1 MRKILLLIIFTSLAY
16 VGFAQKQSYMYNFTS
31 ESLLRKYLADNIT
44 NLDPAEG
51 VYDVQHIQ
59 KNGSPFAQNSS
70 YNWTYFIVKDPNSSI
85 FTVYTNSYGNGLSKC
100 NNVRIE
106 SVGETNAY
114 RVYYGNSSSRAYLEN
129 GIRLY
134 AQIQLSQS
142 DARHYAS
149 NPKFAHWIT
158 ISYDM
163 VKKYPT
169 TSMYADAVRK
179 QVEETKPTEWS
190 GTGFALTSNYIV
202 TNYHVIEDAKS
213 ISVQGINGNFNN
225 KYSATVV
232 ASDKFNDLALLRVN
246 GETITSANI
255 PYSVKTTTSDV
266 GEDVF
271 VLGFPLTTTMGDE
284 VKLTTGVVSSKTGFQ
299 GDVSQYQISAPVQPG
314 NSGGPLFDSKGNV
327 IGVISAKH
335 RGAENVGY
343 AIKASYLRNLM
354 ESAISTNILP
364 QNNKISSLNLSGKV
378 KAVKNFVY
386 YITCSSNGSETSY
399 SGNSYSGSSSYSSS
413 KTYNNPSINTNCSN
427 NTRILSVTL
436 EDNRTIVKMS
446 DNNRNRN
453 GGYYAWMTL
462 DPQTYIMA
470 NGHKYTLTKTDGI
483 ALSPNKTYFS
493 YEGETKTFTLYFPA
507 IPRSTSS
514 IDLVESS
521 ISEWRFYGIQLR

>member
-31 ESLLRKYLADNIT
+31 ESLLRKYLADNIA

-51 VYDVQHIQ
+51 VYDVLHIQ

-70 YNWTYFIVKDPNSSI
+70 DNWTYFIVKDPNSST
-85 FTVYTNSYGNGLSKC
+85 FTVYTNSYGNGLSKS

-106 SVGETNAY
+106 SAGETNAY

-149 NPKFAHWIT
+149 NPNFAYWIT

-190 GTGFALTSNYIV
+190 GTGFALTSHYIV

-246 GETITSANI
+246 GVTITSANI

-299 GDVSQYQISAPVQPG
+299 GDVSQYQISAPV
-314 NSGGPLFDSKGNV
+314 
-327 IGVISAKH
+327 
-335 RGAENVGY
+335 
-343 AIKASYLRNLM
+343 
-354 ESAISTNILP
+354 
-364 QNNKISSLNLSGKV
+364 
-378 KAVKNFVY
+378 
-386 YITCSSNGSETSY
+386 
-399 SGNSYSGSSSYSSS
+399 
-413 KTYNNPSINTNCSN
+413 
-427 NTRILSVTL
+427 
-436 EDNRTIVKMS
+436 
-446 DNNRNRN
+446 
-453 GGYYAWMTL
+453 
-462 DPQTYIMA
+462 
-470 NGHKYTLTKTDGI
+470 
-483 ALSPNKTYFS
+483 
-493 YEGETKTFTLYFPA
+493 
-507 IPRSTSS
+507 
-514 IDLVESS
+514 
-521 ISEWRFYGIQLR
+521 